1 MNTSNDRPNIIL
13 IVADDLGY
21 GDLSCY
27 GSTLNR
33 SPNIDSL
40 AHDGVRFTDF
50 CMAAS
55 VCSPSRAALMTGCYP
70 KRVGLE
76 QGDRASVLRPADSLG
91 LSTDEVSLAQALR
104 DRGYA
109 TALVGKWHLG
119 DQPPFMPTRH
129 GFDSYFGLPY
139 SNDMGPGHW
148 QEEFPPIPLI
158 QGACLTEVGPHQ
170 STLTHRY
177 TDECIRFIAANSN
190 RPFFL
195 YFAHMYVH
203 LPLFVPPEFLER
215 SQNGAYGAA
224 VECMDYSTGRILAAL
239 DRLGIAEETLVIF
252 TSDNGSNGKDGGSNA
267 PLRGTKGTTW
277 EGGFRV
283 PCVMR
288 WPEHLRP
295 GRVCAEPLTAMDL
308 MPTLCRVS
316 GAAEPTD
323 RIIDGDDMS
332 TAFFGTGP
340 AADGTS
346 PAPDRPFCYYKGPR
360 LEAVRAG
367 RFKLKLAER
376 ELYDLTADQSE
387 STNVAPAHPEVVLA
401 LDAVA
406 DRYRTELGD
415 RDLAGTG
422 CRPPGFVEHPE
433 LIHDRPEFICTA
445 EYDMEDSR

>member
-1 MNTSNDRPNIIL
+1 MSKDQPNIVL

-33 SPNIDSL
+33 TPHIDSL
-40 AHDGVRFTDF
+40 AQDGVRFTDF

-76 QGDRASVLRPADSLG
+76 RGDRATVLRPADSLG
-91 LSTDEVSLAQALR
+91 LSTEEISLALVLH

-109 TALVGKWHLG
+109 TGLVGKWHLG

-148 QEEFPPIPLI
+148 QEEFPPIPLMH
-158 QGACLTEVGPHQ
+158 GECLTEVGPHQ

-177 TDECIRFIAANSN
+177 TDECIRFIAANHN

-203 LPLFVPPEFLER
+203 LPLFVPPEFLDR

-224 VECMDYSTGRILAAL
+224 VECMDYSTGQILATL

-288 WPEHLRP
+288 WPRGIVAGET
-295 GRVCAEPLTAMDL
+295 CTTTLTAMDL
-308 MPTLCRVS
+308 LPTIAGIA
-316 GAAEPTD
+316 GASAPTD
-323 RIIDGDDMS
+323 RVIDGADVGAEFL
-332 TAFFGTGP
+332 TAT
-340 AADGTS
+340 ADGGD
-346 PAPDRPFCYYKGPR
+346 PLRGNGREFCYYKGPH
-360 LEAVRAG
+360 LEAIRQG
-367 RFKLKLAER
+367 RFKLRLTDGA
-376 ELYDLTADQSE
+376 LYDLDADLGE
-387 STNVAPAHPEVVLA
+387 TTDVASGHPEVVCRIRA
-401 LDAVA
+401 AA
-406 DRYRTELGD
+406 ERYRAELGD
-415 RDLAGTG
+415 GDRAGSG
-422 CRPPGFVEHPE
+422 CRDAGFVQHPR

-445 EYDMEDSR
+445 EYDMEDPE